1 MALEGS
7 VEVVQLE
14 GMCQGEGTL
23 GEQQEG
29 GRVHS
34 RASLVEGAV
43 LLASSADRN
52 PPTPGRTLG
61 LWRRDSNGQIY
72 VATRQAT
79 VPAYLLKH
87 S

>member
-1 MALEGS
+1 MALKGS
-7 VEVVQLE
+7 VEIVQLE
-14 GMCQGEGTL
+14 RMCQGEGTL

-29 GRVHS
+29 GRVPS

-43 LLASSADRN
+43 LLASSADQK

-61 LWRRDSNGQIY
+61 LWRRDSNGQVY
-72 VATRQAT
+72 VAIRQAI